1 MVSQQLGGPEA
12 LVARQAP
19 VTRAPMRMENMT
31 IRAERPAFEEAAV
44 RVQDP
49 TAPEY
54 SYARTDDGFKV
65 FRGDVET
72 GIARPG
78 TTAFRSIERTLAGGQ
93 PLPPPAPAPA
103 PVAKRE
109 PDGRLV
115 MEEEQITARAPAA
128 PAPATGDVPDFGAMT
143 EEQLRAFIQGTR

>member
-19 VTRAPMRMENMT
+19 RAPMQAEAPARV
-31 IRAERPAFEEAAV
+31 ERPTFQEAAI

-93 PLPPPAPAPA
+93 PLPPAPPPAPAPA
-103 PVAKRE
+103 PKRE

-128 PAPATGDVPDFGAMT
+128 PAPAAPAELPDFSKMT
-143 EEQLRAFIQGTR
+143 DEELRRMAGL

>member
-12 LVARQAP
+12 LVDRQTP
-19 VTRAPMRMENMT
+19 VTRAPMQVEGMT
-31 IRAERPAFEEAAV
+31 IRAERPTFQEAAV

-93 PLPPPAPAPA
+93 PLPPAPPPAP
-103 PVAKRE
+103 
-109 PDGRLV
+109 
-115 MEEEQITARAPAA
+115 APAA
-128 PAPATGDVPDFGAMT
+128 PAPAPAAPAPAPAAPAPAAAAAPPDLSKMT
-143 EEQLRAFIQGTR
+143 DEELRRMAGMQ